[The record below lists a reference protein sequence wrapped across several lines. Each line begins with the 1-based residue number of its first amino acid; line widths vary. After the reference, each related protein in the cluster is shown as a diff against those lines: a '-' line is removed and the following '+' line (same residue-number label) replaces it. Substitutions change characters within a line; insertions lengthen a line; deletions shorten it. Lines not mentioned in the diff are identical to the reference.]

1 MMMEIPTGHVC
12 VDQSLSVVQLKRV
25 RETDGEMKPLMEK
38 NKRLN
43 KKNEE
48 LQQTLQR
55 MEDKLKTLSRENAE
69 QVCWERIW
77 RKLLGC
83 FSLE

>member
-1 MMMEIPTGHVC
+1 MSLILYVA
-12 VDQSLSVVQLKRV
+12 QSLSVVQLKRV
-25 RETDGEMKPLMEK
+25 RETDAEIKPLVER

-55 MEDKLKTLSRENAE
+55 MEDKLKTLSRESAE
-69 QVCWERIW
+69 QVC
-77 RKLLGC
+77 C
-83 FSLE
+83 

>member
-1 MMMEIPTGHVC
+1 MDFSTDLILYVA
-12 VDQSLSVVQLKRV
+12 QSLSVIQLKRV
-25 RETDGEMKPLMEK
+25 RETDAEIKPLVER

-55 MEDKLKTLSRENAE
+55 MEDKLKTLSRESAE
-69 QVCWERIW
+69 QVCY
-77 RKLLGC
+77 
-83 FSLE
+83 